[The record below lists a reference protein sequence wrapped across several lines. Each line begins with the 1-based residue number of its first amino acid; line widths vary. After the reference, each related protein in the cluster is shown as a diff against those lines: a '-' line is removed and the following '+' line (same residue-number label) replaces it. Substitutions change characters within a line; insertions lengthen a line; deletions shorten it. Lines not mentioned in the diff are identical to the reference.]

1 MGNVKIITDSTS
13 DLSKELLE
21 KYDIAVVPLNI
32 ILEEKSYLDGVEIDP
47 DRIYEWADA
56 NSTTPKTA
64 APLFQYMVDF
74 LRPYKENGDEVIFI
88 GLSEDMS
95 ATCQVARLAAEDL
108 EFTNMHVI
116 NSMNLSTGIGLQV
129 LRAAEMAED
138 GVDAATIVKSI
149 EDARL
154 KVRASFVVDN
164 LTYLQRGGR
173 CSAVTALIGNV
184 LALKPE
190 ITVVNGKMGVAKK
203 YRGKQSAVIQKYA
216 TDLRNALLAADTRR
230 VFITHSGVN
239 QEVIDTIYSFVKG
252 LDHFEN
258 VEITRAGGVISSHC
272 GPNTLGVLFYVK

>member
-1 MGNVKIITDSTS
+1 MGNIKIVTDSTS
-13 DLSKELLE
+13 DLSKELLD

-32 ILEEKSYLDGVEIDP
+32 ILDEESYLDGVEIDP

-64 APLFQYMVDF
+64 APLFQYMIDF
-74 LRPYKENGDEVIFI
+74 LLPYKERGDEVIFI
-88 GLSEDMS
+88 GISEDMS
-95 ATCQVARLAAEDL
+95 STCQVARLAAEDL
-108 EFTNMHVI
+108 EYTDLHVI
-116 NSMNLSTGIGLQV
+116 NSQNLSTGIGLQV
-129 LRAAEMAED
+129 LRAAEMALD
-138 GVDAATIVKSI
+138 GNDAQTIVSSI
-149 EDARL
+149 EDARS
-154 KVRASFVVDN
+154 KVRASFVVDT
-164 LTYLQRGGR
+164 LTYLHRGGR

-216 TDLRNALLAADTRR
+216 TDLKEHLLAADSKR

-239 QEVIDTIYSFVKG
+239 QEVLDSIYSFVKG

-272 GPNTLGVLFYVK
+272 GPNTLGVLFYEK

>member
-74 LRPYKENGDEVIFI
+74 LRPYKERGDEVIFI
-88 GLSEDMS
+88 GISEDMS
-95 ATCQVARLAAEDL
+95 STCQVARLAAEDL
-108 EFTNMHVI
+108 EYTDIHVI

-129 LRAAEMAED
+129 LRAAEMAEN
-138 GVDAATIVKSI
+138 GIDAAAIVKSI

-216 TDLRNALLAADTRR
+216 TDLRDALLAADARR

-239 QEVIDTIYSFVKG
+239 QEVLDTIYSFVKG

-272 GPNTLGVLFYVK
+272 GPNTLGVLFYEK

>member
-13 DLSKELLE
+13 DLSKELIE

-32 ILEEKSYLDGVEIDP
+32 ILDEKSFLDGVEINP

-129 LRAAEMAED
+129 LRAAEMAEN
-138 GVDAATIVKSI
+138 GIDAATIVKSI

-216 TDLRNALLAADTRR
+216 TDLRDALLAADARR

-239 QEVIDTIYSFVKG
+239 QEVLDTIYSFVKG

-272 GPNTLGVLFYVK
+272 GPNTLGVLFYEK

>member
-272 GPNTLGVLFYVK
+272 GPNTLGVLFYEK

>member
-1 MGNVKIITDSTS
+1 MGNIKIVTDSTS
-13 DLSKELLE
+13 DLSKELLD

-32 ILEEKSYLDGVEIDP
+32 VLDEKSYLDSVEIDP

-88 GLSEDMS
+88 GISEDMS
-95 ATCQVARLAAEDL
+95 STCQVARLAAEDL
-108 EFTNMHVI
+108 EYENMHVI

-129 LRAAEMAED
+129 LRAAEMANE
-138 GVDAATIVKSI
+138 GVDAKTIVKTI

-154 KVRASFVVDN
+154 KVRASFVVDT
-164 LTYLQRGGR
+164 LTYLHRGGR

-216 TDLRNALLAADTRR
+216 TDLKEALLACDSKR
-230 VFITHSGVN
+230 VFITHSGIKDDVL
-239 QEVIDTIYSFVKG
+239 DTVYSFVKE
-252 LDHFEN
+252 LNYFEN
-258 VEITRAGGVISSHC
+258 IEITRAGGVISSHC
-272 GPNTLGVLFYVK
+272 GPNTLGVLFYEK